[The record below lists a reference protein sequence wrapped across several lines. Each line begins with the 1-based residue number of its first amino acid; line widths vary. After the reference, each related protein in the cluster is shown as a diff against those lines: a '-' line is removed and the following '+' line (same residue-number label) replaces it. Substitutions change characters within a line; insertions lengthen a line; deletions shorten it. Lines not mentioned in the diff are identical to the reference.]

1 MRAVLVKEY
10 DRPDQFVIDEVPD
23 RHAGPGEVVVTV
35 KACGVNFLD
44 GLTVKGN
51 YQVKPP
57 LPFTPGAEV
66 SGVISETGA
75 GITGYPPGM
84 RVMAVTGFGAWAE
97 QVVVPVSRVFPIPEG
112 MDFTSAAAFPIVY
125 GTSHHALKDRA
136 RLIAGETLLVLG
148 AAGGVG
154 LTAIE
159 LGKIMGARI
168 IACASTDEKLA
179 LCKEYGADALINYT
193 APEWRERVR
202 ELTGGQGVDV
212 VYDPVGGP
220 YAEPAVRSLGF
231 LGRYLVIGFA
241 SGSIPT
247 LPLNLMLLK
256 ITSVVGVF
264 WGAYASARPQDNAEN
279 MSTLL
284 NWYRAGRLRPHISG
298 TFALEQ
304 YREALDE
311 VMSRRAKGKVVMVLE

>member
-10 DRPDQFVIDEVPD
+10 DRPEQFVIEDVPP
-23 RHAGPGEVVVTV
+23 RHAGPGEVVVTA

-66 SGVISETGA
+66 AGVISEAGA
-75 GITGYPPGM
+75 GVAGYPVGM

-97 QVVVPVSRVFPIPEG
+97 QVVVPVSRVFPLPEG
-112 MDFTSAAAFPIVY
+112 MEFTTAAAFPIVY
-125 GTSHHALKDRA
+125 ATSHHALKDRA

-154 LTAIE
+154 LTAVE
-159 LGKIMGARI
+159 LGKIMGARV
-168 IACASTDEKLA
+168 IACASTEEKLA
-179 LCKEYGADALINYT
+179 LCREYGADALINYT
-193 APEWRERVR
+193 AADWRERVR
-202 ELTGGQGVDV
+202 ELTGGMGVDV
-212 VYDPVGGP
+212 VYDPVGGA

-231 LGRYLVIGFA
+231 QGRYLVIGFA

-247 LPLNLMLLK
+247 IPLNLVLLK
-256 ITSVVGVF
+256 ITSIVGVF

-279 MSTLL
+279 MATLL
-284 NWYRAGRLRPHISG
+284 HWYRAGRLRPHISG
-298 TFALEQ
+298 TFELER

-311 VMSRRAKGKVVMVLE
+311 VMSRRAKGKVVMVLD

>member
-1 MRAVLVKEY
+1 MKAVLVKEY
-10 DRPDQFVIDEVPD
+10 DRPEQFVIEDVPP
-23 RHAGPGEVVVTV
+23 RPAGAGEVVVAV

-57 LPFTPGAEV
+57 LPFTPGVEV
-66 SGVISETGA
+66 SGVISEAGA
-75 GITGYPPGM
+75 GVTGYTPGM
-84 RVMAVTGFGAWAE
+84 RVMAVTSFGAWAE
-97 QVVVPVSRVFPIPEG
+97 QVVVPVSRVFPLPEG

-125 GTSHHALKDRA
+125 ATSHHALKDRA
-136 RLIAGETLLVLG
+136 RLVAGETLLVLG

-154 LTAIE
+154 LTAVE
-159 LGKIMGARI
+159 LGKIMGARV
-168 IACASTDEKLA
+168 IACASTEEKLA

-193 APEWRERVR
+193 APDWRERVR

-212 VYDPVGGP
+212 VFDPVGGP

-241 SGSIPT
+241 SGSIPSI
-247 LPLNLMLLK
+247 PLNLMLLK

-279 MSTLL
+279 MATLL

-298 TFALEQ
+298 TFALER

-311 VMSRRAKGKVVMVLE
+311 VMSRRAKGKVVMVLD